1 MSSTAD
7 LTGVIRHLG
16 VSSGDAASDPELLD
30 RYVRE
35 HDQAAFATLVR
46 RYGPLVLGVARR
58 QIADRHRAEDVFQA
72 TFLALARSAAKLG
85 GRPALANWLY
95 TVALRQARKARG
107 RTARREIL
115 ELSAPPRSST
125 EVDPLDAITARDLL
139 QAIDEELAR
148 LPDRLRLPVL
158 LCCVQG
164 LSREEAARRLGWP
177 AGTLKG
183 RLERGRRR
191 LATRLAARGL
201 APSALLLAPLAA
213 VTIPADLLA
222 RAVEQSASPWAK
234 TVPVAV
240 ADLAATSVPRAIL
253 PTVLLAGCVLAA
265 GLAGWAVISLSVLPA
280 EAEKADRP
288 AGAAPVEPTS
298 TTPIAAAAPVP
309 ATTPVPND
317 PLPAGA
323 TMRFG
328 TPRYRHPTTI
338 ESLAMSAD
346 GKIAVANSGGR
357 LDAAVRIYDLVTG
370 RVILTLEPEPGGGHV
385 EAVALSPDSKT
396 LAVKRNFSVYLHD
409 AGTGKEIARIQYPTA
424 NPYSTT
430 AVLSFS
436 PDGRRIAVAAA
447 TGKAIHLIDIASKEV
462 VQTLP
467 HANIVYAV
475 AFSPDGKQIVGGGYD
490 SEKNVY
496 FARMWDSE
504 TGKELHR
511 LPFGNGGIRSIAYS
525 SDGTTIAIGGDRYG
539 GDPLAVKLFDSS
551 TGKERS
557 KIPFPDGSSV
567 KSVAISPDGK
577 TLAAS
582 GGSSTRLFDIATGK
596 ESLKIDHKT
605 IGLRFSPDG
614 AVLAGAVAATIYRW
628 DTSTGK
634 SLIPGGGES
643 PIGQIEVVTDNKQI
657 ITRGQD
663 GDAHLWD
670 TRTGG
675 HQRRVNVSWQRG
687 LALSPDGRVLV
698 WPVADETIKFKDEY
712 QPNAINTG
720 SRLRMLDLTTGKFV
734 ERFVG
739 FEGDAYD
746 LFFTADGKTLVTV
759 DHRDGGVRFWNVAT
773 GKVAQ
778 SFRTSEKG
786 KWYPVWHSHLSPD
799 GKVLAVTYQ
808 RTGQRGLFG
817 RFDVKL
823 WDTATGKQ
831 LHDLPGHWNYVEVMA
846 FSADSKYIAT
856 GGAALSAFAQ
866 QRLSLPGDQVFV
878 WEVATGKMV
887 AQLPGG
893 ATAGAF
899 APDGKTLAIAES
911 DGTIAL
917 WDTAKWTVRG
927 EFRGPR
933 ARVTTLTFGPD
944 GRLFSGSVDATVL
957 AWDPQAAKAPAEP
970 K

>member
-1 MSSTAD
+1 MSSPAD
-7 LTGVIRHLG
+7 LTNVIRQLG
-16 VSSGDAASDPELLD
+16 VSSGEALSDPELLD

-72 TFLALARSAAKLG
+72 TFLALARSAPKLG
-85 GRPALANWLY
+85 SRPGLANWLY

-107 RTARREIL
+107 RTARREAL
-115 ELSAPPRSST
+115 ELSAPLRSSS

-148 LPDRLRLPVL
+148 LPDQLRLPVL

-177 AGTLKG
+177 TATLKG

-191 LATRLAARGL
+191 LAARLAVRGL

-213 VTIPADLLA
+213 ATVPADLLA
-222 RAVEQSASPWAK
+222 RAVEQSTSPWAK
-234 TVPVAV
+234 TVPAAV
-240 ADLAATSVPRAIL
+240 ADLATTTAPRGLL
-253 PTVLLAGCVLAA
+253 PTALLAGCVLA
-265 GLAGWAVISLSVLPA
+265 GLAGWAVVVLVLPT
-280 EAEKADRP
+280 
-288 AGAAPVEPTS
+288 GANENGEPTRAALVEPTLA
-298 TTPIAAAAPVP
+298 TPIAAAAPVP
-309 ATTPVPND
+309 AATPPIPND

-338 ESLAMSAD
+338 MNLAVSND
-346 GKIAVANSGGR
+346 GKLAVAHSGGR
-357 LDAAVRIYDLVTG
+357 VDAVVRIYDLTTG
-370 RVILTLEPEPGGGHV
+370 KAVLTHEPELGSGFV

-396 LAVKRNFSVYLHD
+396 LAIKRNFSVYLHD
-409 AGTGKEIARIQYPTA
+409 VVTGKEIARIQYASA

-430 AVLSFS
+430 DVLSFS

-447 TGKAIHLIDIASKEV
+447 TGKALHLLDIASRQV
-462 VQTLP
+462 VQTFP
-467 HANIVYAV
+467 HANTLYAAV
-475 AFSPDGKQIVGGGYD
+475 FSPDGKQLVGGGYD
-490 SEKNVY
+490 RDKNVY
-496 FARMWDSE
+496 FARLWDTE

-511 LPFGNGGIRSIAYS
+511 LPFANGGIRCVAYS
-525 SDGTTIAIGGDRYG
+525 PDGTTIAVGGDRYA
-539 GDPLAVKLFDSS
+539 GDPLAVKLFDSA
-551 TGKERS
+551 TGKAQG

-567 KSVAISPDGK
+567 KSVAFSADGK

-596 ESLKIDHKT
+596 ESLKIDHKA

-614 AVLAGAVAATIYRW
+614 TVLVGAVAATVYRW
-628 DTSTGK
+628 DTTTGK

-643 PIGQIEVVTDNKQI
+643 PIGQIEVTADNKQI

-670 TRTGG
+670 ARTGAY
-675 HQRRVNVSWQRG
+675 QRRENVSWQRG
-687 LALSPDGRVLV
+687 LALSPDGRILV
-698 WPVADETIKFKDEY
+698 WPVADETIQFKDEN
-712 QPNAINTG
+712 QPNIICTG
-720 SRLRMLDLTTGKFV
+720 NRLRMFDLMTGKFV
-734 ERFVG
+734 VRFEG
-739 FEGDAYD
+739 FEGDADD
-746 LFFTADGKTLVTV
+746 LLFTADGKTLVTV
-759 DHRDGGVRFWNVAT
+759 DHRDGGVRIWNVAT
-773 GKVAQ
+773 GKVAM
-778 SFRTSEKG
+778 SFLTGEKRQ
-786 KWYPVWHSHLSPD
+786 WYPVWHSRLSPD
-799 GKVLAVTYQ
+799 GKILAVTYQ
-808 RTGQRGLFG
+808 PMGRGLFG
-817 RFDVKL
+817 PFGVKL
-823 WDTATGKQ
+823 WDIATGKQ
-831 LHDLPGHWNYVEVMA
+831 LHDLPGHRNYVEALA
-846 FSADSKYIAT
+846 FSPDSKYLAT
-856 GGAALSAFAQ
+856 GGAALTAFAQ
-866 QRLSLPGDQVFV
+866 QRLNLPADQVFV

-887 AQLPGG
+887 AQLRSG

-917 WDTAKWTVRG
+917 WDTSKWTVRG

-944 GRLFSGSVDATVL
+944 GRLFSGAVDATVL
-957 AWDPQAAKAPAEP
+957 AWDPQTANPPAER